1 MYKYRSNSFNHYKNQ
16 IILYLQVLHYIE
28 SSIPEEYQ
36 TFAKG
41 LSETTMFDEYI
52 RGKIFSL
59 GINIGRNTKEGKIML
74 RRLCKCKSNQ
84 VLPCFQDANLNEST
98 LTNASNSTPSSLM
111 DPLTMKCPTHLI
123 VHRTHTS

>member
-1 MYKYRSNSFNHYKNQ
+1 MD
-16 IILYLQVLHYIE
+16 YIE
-28 SSIPEEYQ
+28 SSLPEEYQ

-74 RRLCKCKSNQ
+74 RRLCKCKTNQ
-84 VLPCFQDANLNEST
+84 VLPGIQIASLNESI
-98 LTNASNSTPSSLM
+98 LTNASNSTPTSLM
-111 DPLTMKCPTHLI
+111 DPLTLKCPTHLI

>member
-1 MYKYRSNSFNHYKNQ
+1 M
-16 IILYLQVLHYIE
+16 HYIE
-28 SSIPEEYQ
+28 SSIPEEYK

-74 RRLCKCKSNQ
+74 RRLCKCKSKQ
-84 VLPCFQDANLNEST
+84 ILHSFQDVILNESI
-98 LTNASNSTPSSLM
+98 LTNESNSTPTSLM